1 MKTNVNNSSKSAKN
15 VSNNSNNSSNSNS
28 KAKDDMEKAVAKAE
42 RIAKIEATKAKRLE
56 AATARF
62 EALKQVKTSAKG
74 FANITLSNVR
84 TANANSVNVQ
94 GAIDNLNAFI
104 KHVASVNGLDKKI
117 VAALKGEAAQT
128 ILKQV
133 TESTLPLYIDDKG
146 LYKVESLYRLV
157 ASKAKN
163 TELRTILNNMNKNA
177 K

>member
-1 MKTNVNNSSKSAKN
+1 MKNESKNSATSAMDN
-15 VSNNSNNSSNSNS
+15 
-28 KAKDDMEKAVAKAE
+28 MEKAVAKAE
-42 RIAKIEATKAKRLE
+42 RLAKIEVNRAKRLE

-62 EALKQVKTSAKG
+62 EALKQVKASAKG
-74 FANITLSNVR
+74 FANITLSNVH
-84 TANANSVNVQ
+84 TTNANSVSVQ

-104 KHVASVNGLDKKI
+104 KQVAVANGLDKKI

-133 TESTLPLYIDDKG
+133 TDTTLPLYIDCKG

-163 TELRTILNNMNKNA
+163 NELRTLLNNMDKD

>member
-1 MKTNVNNSSKSAKN
+1 METNVNNGSANSAKVN
-15 VSNNSNNSSNSNS
+15 SSNSNSNS

-42 RIAKIEATKAKRLE
+42 RIAKIEANKAKRLE

-62 EALKQVKTSAKG
+62 EALKQVKASAKG
-74 FANITLSNVR
+74 FANITISNVH
-84 TANANSVNVQ
+84 TANANNTSVQ

-133 TESTLPLYIDDKG
+133 TESTLPLYIDNKG

-163 TELRTILNNMNKNA
+163 VELRTLLNNLDKAA